1 LRPIFARHIGKEMKT
16 IGDSFLVEFDSAL
29 SATLCAVEIQK
40 FLHDYNISTRDEWK
54 IKLRIGIH
62 LGVVRRDEDIFGD
75 AVNIASRIQ
84 PLSEPEDICLSQQ
97 VFDQIR
103 NKTSYPLVK
112 LESVELKNVTVS
124 IEVYKVV
131 LPWMTQETVQST
143 YDRNRI
149 AILPFANISPDPKDE
164 YFADGIT
171 DELISTVSKLR
182 ELKVI
187 SRTSVLRYKG
197 GDKNIGVIGRELA
210 VGSVLEGSLRKIG
223 DRVRITAQ
231 LIDVQ
236 MDQAS
241 LVRDV

>member
-1 LRPIFARHIGKEMKT
+1 MGKEIKT

-62 LGVVRRDEDIFGD
+62 LGDVVRRHGDIFGD

-84 PLSEPEDICLSQQ
+84 PLSEPEGICISQQ

-124 IEVYKVV
+124 VKVYKVV
-131 LPWMTQETVQST
+131 LP
-143 YDRNRI
+143 
-149 AILPFANISPDPKDE
+149 
-164 YFADGIT
+164 
-171 DELISTVSKLR
+171 
-182 ELKVI
+182 
-187 SRTSVLRYKG
+187 
-197 GDKNIGVIGRELA
+197 
-210 VGSVLEGSLRKIG
+210 
-223 DRVRITAQ
+223 
-231 LIDVQ
+231 
-236 MDQAS
+236 
-241 LVRDV
+241 